1 MKISVH
7 HEWCNQ
13 PVIIATDEG
22 MVAMLVE
29 DGVNTAGITISSQEA
44 RAIAGVLL
52 VVAEEAER

>member
-13 PVIIATDEG
+13 PVIITTHEG
-22 MVAMLVE
+22 MVAILVH
-29 DGVNTAGITISSQEA
+29 DGVNTADITITSQEA

-52 VVAEEAER
+52 VVAEEAEQ